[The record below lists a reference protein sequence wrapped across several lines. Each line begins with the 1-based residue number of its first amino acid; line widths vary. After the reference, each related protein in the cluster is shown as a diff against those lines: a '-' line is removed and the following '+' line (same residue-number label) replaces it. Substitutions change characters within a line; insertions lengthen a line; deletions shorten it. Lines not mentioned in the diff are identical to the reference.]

1 MLLRKIIALL
11 QNKPWKAIRSERQIA
26 LRLNGKNLKI
36 YKTEM
41 SADLKTCT
49 FILEEEPS
57 ENPDGIIPNWQIDK
71 SSKKSQKQAIKEWLL
86 TGKPITPL
94 DALEHFGCFRLGA
107 YIFNLKKEGMEI
119 DVDNSVDPRTGKRYA
134 TYRLKTTE

>member
-1 MLLRKIIALL
+1 MELYKMLKLL
-11 QNKPWKAIRSERQIA
+11 E
-26 LRLNGKNLKI
+26 GKSGCLGENVTEVHLKLGSRELIVNHKDLSPDGKTVTI
-36 YKTEM
+36 YLQAESK
-41 SADLKTCT
+41 
-49 FILEEEPS
+49 
-57 ENPDGIIPNWQIDK
+57 ENPDGIHPKYQFDR
-71 SSKKSQKQAIKEWLL
+71 SVKKTQKQAIKEWLL